1 VIDAED
7 IKNVG
12 EKIDFNRFNDKSVL
26 LIGSNG
32 FLGNWF
38 KEIFRKYNVT
48 YTTYDILEDK
58 DNDICFPFRNVPRH
72 DYVINCAG
80 IASPEKYMV
89 QPISTLDISYIGTK
103 NVLDWCVDQQVES
116 VIMFSSSE
124 VYGTPEPENIP
135 TTEEYEG
142 RIPTRKNRSCY
153 DIGKQVLE
161 TLCHVYYNQY
171 QVPVKVMRPFNF
183 YGPYMGVNDNRVLSN
198 WMRNYL
204 NNEDIVVYGD
214 GKQTRTFCYAGDGIS
229 MILGVLLYG
238 KNGEVYN
245 VGNPSP
251 EVTLMKMAEIFCDIL
266 NYEKRIAIE
275 KYPDFYPSDEPQ
287 RRCPN
292 IDKIVKHTNIVPS
305 TSIKTGLYKMLEYYK
320 SRQNI

>member
-1 VIDAED
+1 MIDSED
-7 IKNVG
+7 IKSIG
-12 EKIDFNRFNDKSVL
+12 EKVDFNRFEDKSVL
-26 LIGSNG
+26 LIGSDG

-38 KEIFRKYNVT
+38 KEIFRKYNVA
-48 YTTYDILEDK
+48 YTTYDVRENK
-58 DNDICFPFRNVPRH
+58 DNDICFPLWNMPRH

-89 QPISTLDISYIGTK
+89 QPVTTMDISYIGTK
-103 NVLDWCVDQQVES
+103 NVLDWCIQQQVES

-142 RIPTRKNRSCY
+142 RIPTRKSRSCY

-161 TLCHVYYNQY
+161 TLCHIYYNQHE
-171 QVPVKVMRPFNF
+171 VPVKVMRPFNF

-204 NNEDIVVYGD
+204 KNEDIVVYGD
-214 GKQTRTFCYAGDGIS
+214 GSQTRTFCYVGDGIA
-229 MILGVLLYG
+229 MILGVLLDG

-245 VGNPSP
+245 VGNPTP
-251 EVTLMKMAEIFCDIL
+251 EVTLGEMAEIFCDIL
-266 NYEKRIAIE
+266 DYEGRAVIE
-275 KYPDFYPSDEPQ
+275 DYPSFYPSDEPL

-292 IDKIVKHTNIVPS
+292 IDKIVEHTNIAPS
-305 TSIKTGLYKMLEYYK
+305 TTMEVGLHKMLEYFK
-320 SRQNI
+320 HESQ